1 MYNVHNIV
9 MSVLL
14 LTTTVCI
21 PVYITFTGVYY
32 NRMLYFHK
40 YVMQF
45 VRVLHNIQNIVL

>member
-21 PVYITFTGVYY
+21 PGYVTFTGVYITVITGCY
-32 NRMLYFHK
+32 TSLNM
-40 YVMQF
+40 
-45 VRVLHNIQNIVL
+45 